1 MLYLYFSEL
10 RIILSEFF
18 CLSVRLSVCTISQF
32 RFLSFSRRYNRNQ
45 IRVDQ
50 ASILGTLGGAGGSL
64 LLGGSAVNGAVVGLV
79 GGTVAMGLYN
89 TIFAERHL

>member
-1 MLYLYFSEL
+1 M
-10 RIILSEFF
+10 
-18 CLSVRLSVCTISQF
+18 
-32 RFLSFSRRYNRNQ
+32 
-45 IRVDQ
+45 RVDQ

>member
-1 MLYLYFSEL
+1 MN
-10 RIILSEFF
+10 LSV
-18 CLSVRLSVCTISQF
+18 CLSVHLSVCTISQF
-32 RFLSFSRRYNRNQ
+32 RLLSFSRRYNRNQ